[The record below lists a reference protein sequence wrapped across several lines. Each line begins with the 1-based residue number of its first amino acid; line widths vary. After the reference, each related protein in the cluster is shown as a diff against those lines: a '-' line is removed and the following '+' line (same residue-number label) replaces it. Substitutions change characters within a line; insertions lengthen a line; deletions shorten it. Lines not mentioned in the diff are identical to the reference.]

1 MAMKDIEKVLPND
14 VEKKWDNDLKQ
25 NYAEYKD
32 GDNKKEIWIEDIQS
46 LKEKVSLIKEKNLA
60 GVGSWQKDM
69 EDDAVWSMLKNE
81 LK

>member
-1 MAMKDIEKVLPND
+1 MKDIEKVLPND

-46 LKEKVSLIKEKNLA
+46 
-60 GVGSWQKDM
+60 WQKDM

>member
-1 MAMKDIEKVLPND
+1 MKDIEKVLPND

-25 NYAEYKD
+25 NYVEYKD

-46 LKEKVSLIKEKNLA
+46 LKEKVSLMKEKNLA

-69 EDDAVWSMLKNE
+69 
-81 LK
+81 

>member
-1 MAMKDIEKVLPND
+1 MICLFFDTSS
-14 VEKKWDNDLKQ
+14 DL
-25 NYAEYKD
+25 
-32 GDNKKEIWIEDIQS
+32 
-46 LKEKVSLIKEKNLA
+46 LKVSLIKEKNLA